1 MKSYLNTFL
10 GQIAN
15 RSESELNLA
24 KRAFEAGWM
33 ARAVAVQMPEI
44 ASELDPTV
52 SEPVPDPEQSVTP
65 VSEPVQTEQAASELT
80 PLLTPDHPVSEQPV
94 APVQPVEP
102 VVPIAPVQPVEPV
115 VN

>member
-33 ARAVAVQMPEI
+33 ARAVDDSARVQSDSVSVPEPKP
-44 ASELDPTV
+44 ASE
-52 SEPVPDPEQSVTP
+52 P
-65 VSEPVQTEQAASELT
+65 VSEPVSELA
-80 PLLTPDHPVSEQPV
+80 PILTPEQPVSEPAQPV
-94 APVQPVEP
+94 ILAGEP
-102 VVPIAPVQPVEPV
+102 VSEPVITVAPAESAAPIEPETPV